1 MNIPFDKLP
10 SQARLWV
17 FAADRTL
24 SEAEAMQLLA
34 ETSSFLERWT
44 AHNVAL
50 TAACKLEY
58 DRFLMIAVDEATA
71 GASGCSIDE
80 LYRRV
85 RVLGETFGVNF
96 MNNLSVYYRDGAGTI
111 QTTTRSEFADLA
123 ASGKISEDTIVFD
136 NSITSIEALR
146 AGKWELPAKASW
158 HISLIGHIS
167 PITP

>member
-1 MNIPFDKLP
+1 MNIPFDQLP

-17 FAADRTL
+17 FAADRNL

-34 ETSSFLERWT
+34 ETSAFLERWT

-50 TAACKLEY
+50 TAACKLAY

-85 RVLGETFGVNF
+85 RMLGETFGVNF
-96 MNNLSVYYRDGAGTI
+96 MNNLSVYYRDAAGKITA
-111 QTTTRSEFADLA
+111 TTRGEFSDLA
-123 ASGKISEDTIVFD
+123 ASGKISEDTTVFD

-146 AGKWELPAKASW
+146 SGKWELPAKDSW
-158 HISLIGHIS
+158 HKELMVVTSNG
-167 PITP
+167 